1 MGETRREELLRELD
15 ARLAATDV
23 ALAQRYPGPAT
34 GRQPVHT
41 VYIPADRYGAGAVA
55 DWGEAGSAALA
66 EHGGDDAE
74 LAAVLGIPLQLLGPV
89 RGTGGREAA
98 PREPVEDLRVDFED
112 GYGRRADAE
121 EDADATA
128 AGAVLGA
135 ARAARAAGGSRPGP
149 CARPGGHLNTTVLQ
163 RCPASSLAVAPPFA
177 GLRCKSLEADT
188 RARAVRTLDLFL
200 AAYLAA
206 GGDPGALIVTCPKV
220 STPEQVA
227 ALVALCSGLEAVH
240 GVAAGALR
248 FELQVETPPA
258 VLGADGS
265 ATVARMLDAAEHR
278 CLALVYGTYDY
289 SAALG
294 VAPPSSAATIPS
306 PSTPSRHAGRDGQH
320 RRAGV
325 RRLVEHPARRRA
337 TTPSCTRGACRPDW
351 CGMALRGGLYQG
363 WDMHPA
369 QLPARFLVTYAFFRE
384 GAPFAVARLRAYRAK
399 AESGVMDE
407 PATERALV
415 AYLDAVLGA
424 ARSTPTRW
432 RP

>member
-23 ALAQRYPGPAT
+23 ALAERYPGPAP
-34 GRQPVHT
+34 GRHPVHT
-41 VYIPADRYGAGAVA
+41 VYIPADRYDAGAVA

-74 LAAVLGIPLQLLGPV
+74 LAAVLGIPVQLLGPV
-89 RGTGGREAA
+89 RARVAA
-98 PREPVEDLRVDFED
+98 KLHREPVEDLRVDFED

-149 CARPGGHLNTTVLQ
+149 CARPGG
-163 RCPASSLAVAPPFA
+163 PAQVPGLVPPVAPPFA

-248 FELQVETPPA
+248 FELQAGLPGEGGVRGDGRA
-258 VLGADGS
+258 GDGAG
-265 ATVARMLDAAEHR
+265 A
-278 CLALVYGTYDY
+278 G
-289 SAALG
+289 G
-294 VAPPSSAATIPS
+294 VPG
-306 PSTPSRHAGRDGQH
+306 AGRRV
-320 RRAGV
+320 RRA
-325 RRLVEHPARRRA
+325 RPPDEVEAI
-337 TTPSCTRGACRPDW
+337 
-351 CGMALRGGLYQG
+351 
-363 WDMHPA
+363 
-369 QLPARFLVTYAFFRE
+369 
-384 GAPFAVARLRAYRAK
+384 
-399 AESGVMDE
+399 
-407 PATERALV
+407 
-415 AYLDAVLGA
+415 
-424 ARSTPTRW
+424 
-432 RP
+432 

>member
-1 MGETRREELLRELD
+1 MGETRREALLRELD

-23 ALAQRYPGPAT
+23 ALAERYPGPAA
-34 GRQPVHT
+34 GRHPVHT
-41 VYIPADRYGAGAVA
+41 VYIPADRYDTGAVA
-55 DWGEAGSAALA
+55 AWGEAGAAALA

-74 LAAVLGIPLQLLGPV
+74 LAAVLGVPAELLGPV
-89 RGTGGREAA
+89 RARVAA
-98 PREPVEDLRVDFED
+98 KLHREPVEDLRVDFED

-121 EDADATA
+121 EDAAATA

-135 ARAARAAGGSRPGP
+135 ARAAR
-149 CARPGGHLNTTVLQ
+149 T
-163 RCPASSLAVAPPFA
+163 APPFA

-220 STPEQVA
+220 STPEQVG
-227 ALVALCSGLEAVH
+227 ALVALCSGLEAAH

-294 VAPPSSAATIPS
+294 VAPAEQRSDHPVAEYAKAVMQVATAN
-306 PSTPSRHAGRDGQH
+306 T
-320 RRAGV
+320 GV
-325 RRLVEHPARRRA
+325 RVSDGSSNILPVGDHDAVLHAWRVQARLVWR
-337 TTPSCTRGACRPDW
+337 
-351 CGMALRGGLYQG
+351 ALRGGLYQG

-384 GAPFAVARLRAYRAK
+384 GAPSAVARLRAYRAK

-415 AYLDAVLGA
+415 AYLARGVGCGA
-424 ARSTPTRW
+424 LDPAEVEI
-432 RP
+432 